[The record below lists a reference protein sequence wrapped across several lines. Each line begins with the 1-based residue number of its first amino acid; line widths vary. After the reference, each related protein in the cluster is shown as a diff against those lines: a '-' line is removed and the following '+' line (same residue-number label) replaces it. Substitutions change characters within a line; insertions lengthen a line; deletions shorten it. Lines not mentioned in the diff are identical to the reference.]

1 MLNVGLS
8 AGILT
13 RVSSNFSYDVSRFTC
28 HVIYDQQRVFTMFV
42 LEAIVLTFATTPTVC
57 FLYPPHLRTRAT
69 GSGPSFANVDRADD
83 ESGASDRKRRIQDDE
98 NGVRKRR
105 FTVILDKFEHLP
117 SILAITQLLQL
128 PPPAYSQTK
137 SDSSQSP
144 RNQGEPHFGAL
155 RLIELADRPSDVMKS
170 SATDSLLHTDPLI
183 AVFHAFA
190 ELNGLPV
197 SSALSIVPFNALAT
211 SVAEHVS
218 AVSTQLVLVPWLLS
232 AQGSEIL
239 DTGTPSAAQ
248 DRSSPFDSLIRAD
261 RSTSLVHSQF
271 VRGVFAQAGTNVAL
285 LFGHAPFSIREQTH
299 LFLPFF
305 GGPDDRLA
313 LDFVVQLCANPRVS
327 ATVVRIT
334 KCDIQAEVSAP
345 EAVYIARD
353 DDKAEENVRANAAT
367 IATLRS
373 VCAFTSNVAYH
384 PELTV
389 VSVTVMGH
397 QTTTGSPDTMYGN
410 ATTQTRL
417 QSQTADGITW
427 ARYAATST
435 APLPE
440 DGEALS
446 RVTFEE
452 LASPD
457 PLHAALHRVRM
468 LPPRPVVVVVVG
480 RSRRL
485 AVEDYHAG
493 LRALEAEHGAAPMH
507 SDVRKT
513 IGDVGTAF
521 VMTGIDANLLV
532 MQASSGAHSDQ

>member
-1 MLNVGLS
+1 
-8 AGILT
+8 
-13 RVSSNFSYDVSRFTC
+13 
-28 HVIYDQQRVFTMFV
+28 MFV

-69 GSGPSFANVDRADD
+69 CSGPSFANVDRADD
-83 ESGASDRKRRIQDDE
+83 ESGTSDRKRRLQDDE
-98 NGVRKRR
+98 DGVRKRR
-105 FTVILDKFEHLP
+105 FTVVLDKFEHLP
-117 SILAITQLLQL
+117 SILAITQLLQ
-128 PPPAYSQTK
+128 PPPPDYSQTK
-137 SDSSQSP
+137 GNSSPSLG
-144 RNQGEPHFGAL
+144 NQAETHFGAL

-183 AVFHAFA
+183 AVFRAFA
-190 ELNGLPV
+190 ELNGFPV

-211 SVAEHVS
+211 SVAEHVN
-218 AVSTQLVLVPWLLS
+218 AAGTQLVLVPWLPS
-232 AQGSEIL
+232 AQTIEIPE
-239 DTGTPSAAQ
+239 TAAPSAAQ
-248 DRSSPFDSLIRAD
+248 DRSTPFDSLIRAD

-271 VRGVFAQAGTNVAL
+271 VRGVFSQAGTNVAL
-285 LFGHAPFSIREQTH
+285 LFGHAPFSVREQTH

-353 DDKAEENVRANAAT
+353 DDKAEENVRVNAAT

-373 VCAFTSNVAYH
+373 VCTFTSNVAYH

-389 VSVTVMGH
+389 VGH
-397 QTTTGSPDTMYGN
+397 QMTTGFPDTMYGN

-417 QSQTADGITW
+417 QSQTPDGITW
-427 ARYAATST
+427 ARYASTST
-435 APLPE
+435 APSPE

-446 RVTFEE
+446 RVAFEE

-468 LPPRPVVVVVVG
+468 LPPRPVVVVVG

-485 AVEDYHAG
+485 AVEDYHAE
-493 LRALEAEHGAAPMH
+493 LRALEAEHGAAPVH

-532 MQASSGAHSDQ
+532 MQASSCAHSDQ

>member
-1 MLNVGLS
+1 
-8 AGILT
+8 
-13 RVSSNFSYDVSRFTC
+13 
-28 HVIYDQQRVFTMFV
+28 MFV
-42 LEAIVLTFATTPTVC
+42 LEALVLTFATTPTVC

-69 GSGPSFANVDRADD
+69 GTGPSFANVHRADD
-83 ESGASDRKRRIQDDE
+83 ESGASDRKRSIQGNKD
-98 NGVRKRR
+98 GVTKRR
-105 FTVILDKFEHLP
+105 FTVVLDKFEHLP
-117 SILAITQLLQL
+117 SVLAITQLLQP

-144 RNQGEPHFGAL
+144 GNQAETHFGAL

-170 SATDSLLHTDPLI
+170 SATDSLLHTDPLA
-183 AVFHAFA
+183 AVFRAFA

-211 SVAEHVS
+211 SVAEHVR
-218 AVSTQLVLVPWLLS
+218 AVSTQLVLVPWLPS
-232 AQGSEIL
+232 AQAPEIP
-239 DTGTPSAAQ
+239 DTGAPSAAQ
-248 DRSSPFDSLIRAD
+248 DRSTPFDSLIRAD

-285 LFGHAPFSIREQTH
+285 LFGHAPFSVHEQIH

-313 LDFVVQLCANPRVS
+313 LDFVAQLCTNTRVS

-334 KCDIQAEVSAP
+334 KCDIQADVSAP
-345 EAVYIARD
+345 EAAHIGRD
-353 DDKAEENVRANAAT
+353 DDKAEENMRVNVST

-373 VCAFTSNVAYH
+373 VRAFTSNVAYH
-384 PELTV
+384 LELTV
-389 VSVTVMGH
+389 VSVVAVGH
-397 QTTTGSPDTMYGN
+397 QMTTGLPDTMYGN

-417 QSQTADGITW
+417 QSQTADGTTW
-427 ARYAATST
+427 ARYASTST
-435 APLPE
+435 TPSSSPE

-468 LPPRPVVVVVVG
+468 LPRPAAIVVG

-485 AVEDYHAG
+485 AVEDYHAE
-493 LRALEAEHGAAPMH
+493 LRALEAEHGVGPVH

-513 IGDVGTAF
+513 MAT
-521 VMTGIDANLLV
+521 
-532 MQASSGAHSDQ
+532 SGRHL

>member
-1 MLNVGLS
+1 
-8 AGILT
+8 
-13 RVSSNFSYDVSRFTC
+13 
-28 HVIYDQQRVFTMFV
+28 MFV

-69 GSGPSFANVDRADD
+69 GSGPSFANVDHADD
-83 ESGASDRKRRIQDDE
+83 ESGVSDRKRSIQDNED
-98 NGVRKRR
+98 GVRKRR
-105 FTVILDKFEHLP
+105 FTVVLDKFEHLP
-117 SILAITQLLQL
+117 SILAITQLLRP

-144 RNQGEPHFGAL
+144 GNQGETHFGAL

-170 SATDSLLHTDPLI
+170 SATNSLLHTDPLI
-183 AVFHAFA
+183 AVFRAFA

-211 SVAEHVS
+211 SVADHVS
-218 AVSTQLVLVPWLLS
+218 AVSTQLVLIPWLPS
-232 AQGSEIL
+232 AQIPEIP
-239 DTGTPSAAQ
+239 DTDAPSTAQ
-248 DRSSPFDSLIRAD
+248 DRSTPFDSLIRAD
-261 RSTSLVHSQF
+261 RSTSLVYSQF

-285 LFGHAPFSIREQTH
+285 LFGHAPFGVREQTH

-334 KCDIQAEVSAP
+334 RCDIQADVSVPGA
-345 EAVYIARD
+345 AYIARD
-353 DDKAEENVRANAAT
+353 DDKAEENVRVNAAT
-367 IATLRS
+367 ITTLRS
-373 VCAFTSNVAYH
+373 VRAFSLNVPYH

-389 VSVTVMGH
+389 VSVAVAGH
-397 QTTTGSPDTMYGN
+397 QMTTGFPDTMYGN

-417 QSQTADGITW
+417 QSQTADGVTW
-427 ARYAATST
+427 ARYASTST
-435 APLPE
+435 TPSPE

-446 RVTFEE
+446 RVMFEE

-468 LPPRPVVVVVVG
+468 LPRPVVVVVG

-485 AVEDYHAG
+485 AVEDYHAE
-493 LRALEAEHGAAPMH
+493 LRALEAEHGAAPVH

-532 MQASSGAHSDQ
+532 MQASSGTHSNQ